1 MRMNNN
7 RRFSTSCFLG
17 FVLLAFPQYIQA
29 QRISDFKVGYSR
41 ITIKEAR
48 LEKVGTLATD
58 FYRHN
63 FEMEL
68 GAGQAFIGLTYHYA
82 TKKQNTKK
90 LGNTFGKTEDGLML
104 TTGYNFIFSSSFRL
118 DTYGRLRI
126 WGDTNPAQALYAT
139 ETDLRLKLFL
149 FDTDGAGFVL
159 NNVVFPSAYA
169 GVDVNK
175 FGRVQA
181 LAGAG
186 IWWKGIS
193 LSLSGFNAFN
203 GVNEVLNPGKD
214 RDKIFANLNNSG
226 ISLGAAYEFRHFLL
240 WARQNYALRNGGDD
254 LTLGVQY
261 QKFFQRQGT
270 KS

>member
-1 MRMNNN
+1 MRTNNY
-7 RRFSTSCFLG
+7 RRFSTYCLLG
-17 FVLLAFPQYIQA
+17 FVLLALPGAGRA
-29 QRISDFKVGYSR
+29 QRISDFKMGYSR
-41 ITIKEAR
+41 ITIQEAR

-63 FEMEL
+63 FELEV

-82 TKKQNTKK
+82 TKKRNTKK

-104 TTGYNFIFSSSFRL
+104 TTGYNLIFSNRLRL

-139 ETDLRLKLFL
+139 ETDVRLKLFI
-149 FDTDGAGFVL
+149 FDADGTGIVW
-159 NNVVFPSAYA
+159 NNAVFPSAYV

-186 IWWKGIS
+186 IWWNGIG
-193 LSLSGFNAFN
+193 LSLSAFNAFN
-203 GVNEVLNPGKD
+203 GVDDVLNPGKD
-214 RDKIFANLNNSG
+214 RDRIFANLRNSG
-226 ISLGAAYEFRHFLL
+226 ISVGVSYEFHNFML

-254 LTLGVQY
+254 LTVSMQY
-261 QKFFQRQGT
+261 QKFFPRRGARP
-270 KS
+270 